1 MCGRDRGGSPG
12 VDIVLIYMVRHG
24 QTDWNAESRLQGQ
37 KDIPLNETG
46 RQQATGNGVALR
58 RFLGSGAA
66 DFDFVSS
73 PLGRTRET
81 MERLRRAMDLDPSA
95 YRTDERLKEVSF
107 GDWEGY
113 TLPEL
118 KRLVPERIAERR
130 VAKWDFIP
138 PGPDAESYEI
148 LSWRV
153 GAWLRSVTRPT
164 VCVSHGGVIRA
175 LFKLLGEMDVD
186 EAAAAAIPQDRLLKI
201 VDGSIGW
208 L

>member
-1 MCGRDRGGSPG
+1 M
-12 VDIVLIYMVRHG
+12 LIYMVRHG

-46 RQQATGNGVALR
+46 RQQATGNGVALGEI
-58 RFLGSGAA
+58 LGRNAA
-66 DFDFVSS
+66 SFDFVSS

-81 MERLRRAMDLDPSA
+81 MERIRRAMGLDPFI

-107 GDWEGY
+107 GAWEGF
-113 TLPEL
+113 TLSEL
-118 KRLVPERIAERR
+118 KRRVPERIAARR

-138 PGPDAESYEI
+138 PGADAESYEI

-153 GAWLRSVTRPT
+153 GAWLKDVRKPT
-164 VCVSHGGVIRA
+164 VCVSHGGVIRT
-175 LFKLLGEMDVD
+175 LFKLLGEMEPD

-201 VDGSIGW
+201 VDGSINW